1 MKKSLNV
8 SDFKLAYTPDSN
20 LSFSTQVDGSGK
32 KGLRG
37 PPSSINSNL
46 ENKGARCSLK
56 TRQYG
61 NTFIPE
67 LMMIFGR
74 QSSPTKS

>member
-8 SDFKLAYTPDSN
+8 SDCKLAYTPDSN

-32 KGLRG
+32 GGLRG

-46 ENKGARCSLK
+46 ENKGARCMSK
-56 TRQYG
+56 NKAIWEHFYSRTYDD
-61 NTFIPE
+61 FP
-67 LMMIFGR
+67 
-74 QSSPTKS
+74 